1 MKEDMLL
8 ECITDY
14 MPELLDLELIANNS
28 TGTNSLL
35 PKLDDNEK
43 ELKKR
48 VAKIASD
55 ILQATKFFLSSKEDK
70 SEEDKE
76 LLKKIED
83 ALEGTFLT
91 KETSENDLQRNITSA
106 LFGIGKLINLGCF
119 LYEKYKLIGDMKTK
133 EALDEVEKRGK
144 SLMPKYIST
153 IINDT
158 VEMIY
163 LYAVPDEE
171 VIKQLIKDTS
181 EAKTIGENYRKNLN
195 LFSDDEKKVYLEVA
209 DYAYTEI
216 KEENEYGI
224 RPLRL
229 EELPLKL
236 QVNTDFYNSTTGILD
251 IPDGMRVLFGKCGTR
266 KIIGFA
272 GTSLRKIGTLGA
284 DIQQLISPSLMYLR
298 AVGIVNIMIN
308 TYPNEEFVIAGHSLG
323 GGLTQA
329 AILANV
335 QEIKKKNIKL
345 RGIAF
350 NSAGLSKNTLDILAE
365 NIDEGSNYIA
375 HYRAENDPISQ
386 VGALAGSVE
395 VIKGV
400 PLGYHTIVALKTQIH

>member
-91 KETSENDLQRNITSA
+91 KE
-106 LFGIGKLINLGCF
+106 
-119 LYEKYKLIGDMKTK
+119 
-133 EALDEVEKRGK
+133 ALDEVEKRGK

-153 IINDT
+153 IINNT

-171 VIKQLIKDTS
+171 GYDC
-181 EAKTIGENYRKNLN
+181 Y
-195 LFSDDEKKVYLEVA
+195 KKHIIQY
-209 DYAYTEI
+209 
-216 KEENEYGI
+216 K
-224 RPLRL
+224 
-229 EELPLKL
+229 
-236 QVNTDFYNSTTGILD
+236 IL
-251 IPDGMRVLFGKCGTR
+251 
-266 KIIGFA
+266 
-272 GTSLRKIGTLGA
+272 
-284 DIQQLISPSLMYLR
+284 
-298 AVGIVNIMIN
+298 
-308 TYPNEEFVIAGHSLG
+308 
-323 GGLTQA
+323 
-329 AILANV
+329 
-335 QEIKKKNIKL
+335 
-345 RGIAF
+345 
-350 NSAGLSKNTLDILAE
+350 
-365 NIDEGSNYIA
+365 
-375 HYRAENDPISQ
+375 
-386 VGALAGSVE
+386 
-395 VIKGV
+395 
-400 PLGYHTIVALKTQIH
+400 